1 MAGPCPVQV
10 IPYYYSAGSV
20 LFAPNGTIDGV
31 STWWVVAAQLP
42 QGAAAALLKTG
53 ASLVYDHQI
62 TLGATCNH
70 GKALSNLTSGAG
82 KP

>member
-20 LFAPNGTIDGV
+20 LFGANGTIDGV

-42 QGAAAALLKTG
+42 QGAVDAL
-53 ASLVYDHQI
+53 
-62 TLGATCNH
+62 
-70 GKALSNLTSGAG
+70 
-82 KP
+82 